1 MAEHDGVEDDRT
13 LAIPELQD
21 AQLGRLVRHLADA
34 VVIADAMGTIVFW
47 NTAAQAMFGWS
58 AGEAVGRSLDLIIPE
73 RLRKRHWDGYVQV
86 MESGHT
92 EYGNR
97 LLEVPAIHRD
107 GRAISVAFTVTLLMV
122 DDQTRPVGI
131 AAVMRDD
138 TQRWQER
145 REARA
150 EIAALRARLAAVG

>member
-1 MAEHDGVEDDRT
+1 M
-13 LAIPELQD
+13 
-21 AQLGRLVRHLADA
+21 
-34 VVIADAMGTIVFW
+34 IADAIGTIVFW

-97 LLEVPAIHRD
+97 LLEVPATHRD
-107 GRAISVAFTVTLLMV
+107 GRAISVAFTVTLLTV

>member
-86 MESGHT
+86 WSRVIRSTGT
-92 EYGNR
+92 GCLR
-97 LLEVPAIHRD
+97 FLL
-107 GRAISVAFTVTLLMV
+107 STVTVVRSRLRSRSRCSWSM
-122 DDQTRPVGI
+122 I
-131 AAVMRDD
+131 
-138 TQRWQER
+138 R
-145 REARA
+145 RGRSVS
-150 EIAALRARLAAVG
+150 LR

>member
-1 MAEHDGVEDDRT
+1 
-13 LAIPELQD
+13 
-21 AQLGRLVRHLADA
+21 
-34 VVIADAMGTIVFW
+34 
-47 NTAAQAMFGWS
+47 
-58 AGEAVGRSLDLIIPE
+58 
-73 RLRKRHWDGYVQV
+73 

>member
-1 MAEHDGVEDDRT
+1 MAEHDGAEDDRT

-47 NTAAQAMFGWS
+47 NTGAQAMFGWS

-97 LLEVPAIHRD
+97 LLEVPATHRD
-107 GRAISVAFTVTLLMV
+107 GHAISVAFTVTLLMV

-150 EIAALRARLAAVG
+150 EIAALRARLSAVD